1 MLCDMW
7 GNDSLYEI
15 ICQQSNAL
23 KNPRILPES
32 LLDKLA
38 IQKCLRFRS
47 RLRID
52 LEMIDPFKISLDIR
66 DRGWVSEAVRA
77 ALPIGNTPPP

>member
-1 MLCDMW
+1 MIKAVIDSCIIFGMPLSNYNIEAIHPDQFLLVLCDIW

-38 IQKCLRFRS
+38 IQKCLRFRA
-47 RLRID
+47 RLVENR
-52 LEMIDPFKISLDIR
+52 P
-66 DRGWVSEAVRA
+66 
-77 ALPIGNTPPP
+77 